1 MSNIFT
7 KHPISVG
14 ENYFLHF
21 TKAMSFGIKLLFLSY
36 KSCVHAIFPFIYV
49 DVTSSKIK
57 ELNDQLQQRKN
68 KQI

>member
-7 KHPISVG
+7 KHPKSVG

-21 TKAMSFGIKLLFLSY
+21 AKAMIFSVKLLFLSY
-36 KSCVHAIFPFIYV
+36 KSFVHAISPFVYM

-68 KQI
+68 K